1 MGMKGLTLYHLKSH
15 LQQVKKETAPGDSK
29 GGKHPIWE
37 LPIAEALR
45 YQIEVQRKLHEQLEV
60 QKKLQM
66 RIEAQGKYLQ
76 AILEKAQK
84 SLSFGGGSL
93 DEARA
98 QLADFNLTLSG
109 LVENAEERTAGGAET
124 AAGAAV
130 DSIRVSQTSAF
141 QLYKGEE
148 ERREAEVVPNGDLLL
163 LDLNLKGSY
172 ERLGG

>member
-1 MGMKGLTLYHLKSH
+1 
-15 LQQVKKETAPGDSK
+15 
-29 GGKHPIWE
+29 
-37 LPIAEALR
+37 
-45 YQIEVQRKLHEQLEV
+45 
-60 QKKLQM
+60 M

-98 QLADFNLTLSG
+98 QLADFNLSLSG
-109 LVENAEERTAGGAET
+109 LVENAEERTGGA
-124 AAGAAV
+124 AAAV

-148 ERREAEVVPNGDLLL
+148 ERREAEAAPNGDLL
-163 LDLNLKGSY
+163 LDLNLKGGY
-172 ERLGG
+172 ERLGGMRGRDLDMRAHHPQRR